1 MAKIIA
7 ITNQKGGVGKTTTS
21 VNLAACV
28 AAEGKRV
35 LVVDADPQGNTSSG
49 LGVRVKEKTP
59 TVYEVMAGQV
69 ALKDALAKTAVKT
82 LFVLPADIRLAGAE
96 IARTEHYH
104 EGTIPL
110 QTLRADI
117 DYGFAEANTTYGRIG
132 VKIWIYRGE
141 VLHNSARPRRE
152 GGSR

>member
-21 VNLAACV
+21 VNLSACV

-59 TVYEVMAGQV
+59 TVYEVMAG
-69 ALKDALAKTAVKT
+69 KRRSGRRFAKQ
-82 LFVLPADIRLAGAE
+82 PS
-96 IARTEHYH
+96 
-104 EGTIPL
+104 
-110 QTLRADI
+110 
-117 DYGFAEANTTYGRIG
+117 
-132 VKIWIYRGE
+132 RG
-141 VLHNSARPRRE
+141 
-152 GGSR
+152 